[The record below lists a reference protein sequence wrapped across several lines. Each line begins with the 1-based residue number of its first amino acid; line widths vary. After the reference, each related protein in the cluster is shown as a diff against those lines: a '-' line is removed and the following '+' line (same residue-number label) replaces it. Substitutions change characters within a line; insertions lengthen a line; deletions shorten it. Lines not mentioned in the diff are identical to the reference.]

1 MSDLNLELIHMGKR
15 LDMGG
20 SWKREVEP
28 GLREAKGMWL
38 QLAATNTQ
46 LYVGEQKQKRQ
57 PSLICYFRN
66 ISIKV
71 SILQNDATSS
81 IQMWFTENVENRPMA
96 LFQLF
101 LWASARES
109 VWERYFLTFFKS
121 CPSWRKW
128 QNNLILMVTEA
139 GSRVLPP
146 SIEHLT
152 ITCVHLCS

>member
-15 LDMGG
+15 LDMEG

-38 QLAATNTQ
+38 QLAATNAQ

-66 ISIKV
+66 ISIKI

-101 LWASARES
+101 LWASVRECL
-109 VWERYFLTFFKS
+109 RKILFDILQS